1 MQHSITLH
9 HLLSDN
15 DRKVFVLAAT
25 ELPRRDL
32 MVIICKDVMKGFTRD
47 EFDETLVAN
56 VGKQASLRATQ
67 CWME

>member
-1 MQHSITLH
+1 MQHFITLH

-15 DRKVFVLAAT
+15 DRTVFALAAT

-32 MVIICKDVMKGFTRD
+32 MVIICKDVMKRFTQD
-47 EFDETLVAN
+47 EFDENLVAN

-67 CWME
+67 C